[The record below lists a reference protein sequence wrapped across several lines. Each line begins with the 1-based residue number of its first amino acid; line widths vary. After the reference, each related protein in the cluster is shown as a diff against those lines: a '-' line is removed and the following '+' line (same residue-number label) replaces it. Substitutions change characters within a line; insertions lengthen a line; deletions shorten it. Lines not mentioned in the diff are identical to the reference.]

1 MDHLRKSQSSET
13 SVLRRGE
20 FGRRNLLCKIA
31 PAPAQFHF
39 GTCGF
44 LIVDSRHGLFNRL
57 DYDAMVTS
65 ITPIIQQY
73 TPRAHSRVG
82 DRSAYVTLE
91 PDAYLDSTTSATQL
105 AMQTHASPHVAIT
118 NGTDSY
124 HRNRWQPEC
133 REARSRNSER
143 PSTRDCSL
151 PFRLWWY
158 AINLRRTMRRNPR
171 AGRIHHALTLIWQ
184 ISLAGEPRH
193 KE

>member
-65 ITPIIQQY
+65 IT
-73 TPRAHSRVG
+73 
-82 DRSAYVTLE
+82 
-91 PDAYLDSTTSATQL
+91 
-105 AMQTHASPHVAIT
+105 
-118 NGTDSY
+118 
-124 HRNRWQPEC
+124 
-133 REARSRNSER
+133 
-143 PSTRDCSL
+143 
-151 PFRLWWY
+151 
-158 AINLRRTMRRNPR
+158 
-171 AGRIHHALTLIWQ
+171 
-184 ISLAGEPRH
+184 
-193 KE
+193 